1 MGRTK
6 LRIAI
11 LLLASV
17 LLAAIALVVTE
28 IRQTQEA
35 IACENAIRAAAINQG
50 LSRLPMDGFDEPAKW
65 NK

>member
-1 MGRTK
+1 MK
-6 LRIAI
+6 IAI

-17 LLAAIALVVTE
+17 LLAVIALVVTE

-35 IACENAIRAAAINQG
+35 TERQNAIRAAAINQG
-50 LSRLPMDGFDEPAKW
+50 LSRLPMGGFDEPAKW